1 MGSTSGR
8 GDYRYLI
15 QPRGSGTTWYAVA
28 EVPRT
33 LREALGKKRLLR
45 SLKTEDIRLAR
56 IARWKA
62 VDELKSEI
70 ARAQNPSDSG
80 REGLAEEALALRE
93 ELSRVSAERRDDILY
108 AIVERA
114 EQIDRAQGKPD
125 ERRDGGGETE
135 DASSKAAVDFAKLAS
150 GRATPVDHYIE
161 RWLAASDYSERTKA
175 DARTAMAQFKAWTSK
190 TERNLFIETVT
201 DRDASDFRDEA
212 FVAAGTHVHTAN
224 KKLSALRQYWQW
236 LDKSFGIRPNPWAGK
251 SLAKPKAH
259 RISQDG
265 PQGNERP
272 FTDDEVRRLLG
283 ADSDADLSDVMRIAA
298 LSGMRIEEIGQ
309 LRVRDC
315 ENGLFAVTKGK
326 TPAAIRTIPIHTALK
341 SIVERRT
348 AKRDPTAYLF
358 PDFEDTGWDGN
369 RTMALSKRFGYF
381 RKRLKVDDKRPGARR
396 SKVNFHSF
404 RRWFATKAEDAGQR
418 ENVVAAVMGHNKN
431 LGLTFGHYSRA
442 ELVEL
447 KRECVEAVKLPSG
460 KSMVHAGV
468 P

>member
-15 QPRGSGTTWYAVA
+15 QPRGGGTTWYAVA

-33 LREALGKKRLLR
+33 LREVLGKKRLLR

-62 VDELKSEI
+62 LDDIKSEI
-70 ARAQNPSDSG
+70 ARARNPSG
-80 REGLAEEALALRE
+80 GEQQELTEEALALRE
-93 ELSRVSAERRDDILY
+93 ELARASAARRDDILY

-114 EQIDRAQGKPD
+114 EQIDRAEARRPGDGEGK
-125 ERRDGGGETE
+125 
-135 DASSKAAVDFAKLAS
+135 DASSKAAVDFANLAS
-150 GRATPVDHYIE
+150 GRATPVDHYME

-175 DARTAMAQFKAWTSK
+175 DARTAIAQFKAWTSK

-259 RISQDG
+259 RIAQDG

-272 FTDDEVRRLLG
+272 FTDDEVQLLLG
-283 ADSDADLSDVMRIAA
+283 AKADADLSDVMRIAA

-326 TPAAIRTIPIHTALK
+326 TPAAIRTVPIHTALK

-348 AKRDPTAYLF
+348 DKRDSTAYLF

-381 RKRLKVDDKRPGARR
+381 RKRIGVDDKRPGARR

-447 KRECVEAVKLPSG
+447 KRGCVEAVTLPKPQSTVG
-460 KSMVHAGV
+460 T
-468 P
+468 